1 MVTVFGQD
9 QQGRM
14 GSGATVH
21 FQQEYGTPASTA
33 MLTLGLQCQAQ
44 IQIYSLKLANQ
55 VK

>member
-1 MVTVFGQD
+1 MVTALGQD

-14 GSGATVH
+14 DSRAAVH